1 LQRRLT
7 VLSVSSASCTHRA
20 CGARSMAKCLTC
32 ENEQGRGNV
41 PNSYYVELAI
51 LITRTS
57 AYACVCCSY
66 SDVKVDNIIAFFFF
80 ELFSYRCFVTGCMI
94 MECCACEESRYCHKT
109 KAVCIGL
116 G

>member
-80 ELFSYRCFVTGCMI
+80 SCSATGVLSLAVWLWSVVRVRNLDIVARQKEFV
-94 MECCACEESRYCHKT
+94 
-109 KAVCIGL
+109 
-116 G
+116 